1 MQERIRIPIPDPLGI
16 LGDLTKDMPVVLFDP
31 LKNAGEMELAKAK
44 AKQESEVR
52 EGEGNESIVDTK
64 IEKYRQNMEQ
74 ALINAPC
81 KGCKAVA
88 LSGLTSVEIYQEM
101 SQEGKS
107 KSDFSDKDIE
117 EIKKRVEERYK
128 EHLI

>member
-1 MQERIRIPIPDPLGI
+1 MLEKIRIPVPDPLGI

-31 LKNAGEMELAKAK
+31 LKNAGEMEK

-52 EGEGNESIVDTK
+52 EDKESIVDTK
-64 IEKYRQNMEQ
+64 IAKYRQNMEQ

-81 KGCKAVA
+81 KGCKALA

-107 KSDFSDKDIE
+107 RSDFSDKDVE